1 MPETMAKS
9 VGLDDLK
16 IPAKPPKRTPDMP
29 ATSKISHRT
38 HFG

>member
-16 IPAKPPKRTPDMP
+16 IPATPPNSAPDIP
-29 ATSKISHRT
+29 ASKQN
-38 HFG
+38 